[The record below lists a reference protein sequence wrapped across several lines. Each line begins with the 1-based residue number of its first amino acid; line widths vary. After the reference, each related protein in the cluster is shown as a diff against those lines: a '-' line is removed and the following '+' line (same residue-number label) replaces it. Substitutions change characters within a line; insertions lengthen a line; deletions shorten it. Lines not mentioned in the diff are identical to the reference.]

1 MKQALLWGLTLSAA
15 FAVTGCPV
23 FPDNNNACMS
33 SGECAPGYACD
44 LESGFCHLSPSGGS
58 GTCSA
63 PSDCGTN
70 ETCGSDSLCHT
81 GSCRIETTGCVDG
94 YSCQIVVG
102 AWACVPNDGSGGSV
116 GATGGSAGA
125 TSGTGGTSA
134 DGGVNLGGAAGATSG
149 SGGSSLG
156 GAAGAT
162 NGTSG
167 ASAAGAP
174 AAAGQAGAG
183 P

>member
-1 MKQALLWGLTLSAA
+1 MTQALLWGLTFSAA

-23 FPDNNNACMS
+23 FPDDNNACMS
-33 SGECAPGYACD
+33 SAECAPGYACD
-44 LESGFCHLSPSGGS
+44 LESGFCHLSPSGGN

-70 ETCGSDSLCHT
+70 ETCGRDSLCHT

-94 YSCQIVVG
+94 YSCEIVVG
-102 AWACVPNDGSGGSV
+102 AWACVPIDGGSSVGSGGSV
-116 GATGGSAGA
+116 GAAGAANGGSAGA
-125 TSGTGGTSA
+125 TSGTGGTSG
-134 DGGVNLGGAAGATSG
+134 DGGASLGGAAGAASG

-156 GAAGAT
+156 GAAGA
-162 NGTSG
+162 
-167 ASAAGAP
+167 AGAP

-183 P
+183 